1 MRGAF
6 FQTLVDLAGND
17 DRIYLLVADIGFGVV
32 EPFARKFPERFLNVG
47 VAEQNLTGIAAGI
60 AMTGKIVF
68 TYSIANFPIL
78 RCFEQIR
85 NDVCYHK
92 ANVKIVSVGG
102 GYSYGP
108 LGMTH
113 HATEDLAV
121 LRALPE
127 MAVVAPGD
135 PVEVRG
141 ATRAMVEHQGPCY
154 LRLGR
159 AGEPTIHD
167 SAVKFR
173 LGKAIQVRDGDAITI
188 ISTGALLQNAV
199 QVADKLATRG
209 IHARVLS
216 MHTIKPL
223 DEEAIVAAAQETRAI
238 VTLEEHSVIGGLGG
252 AVAECL
258 AESGNSV
265 PFKRIGLPSAFSSKI
280 GSQEYLRSQSNLSP
294 DGILNVLEPLLA
306 VHLV

>member
-1 MRGAF
+1 
-6 FQTLVDLAGND
+6 VELAACD
-17 DRIYLLVADIGFGVV
+17 DRIYLVVADIGFGVI

-47 VAEQNLTGIAAGI
+47 VAEQNLTGIATGI
-60 AMTGKIVF
+60 ALTGKIVF

-121 LRALPE
+121 LRVLPE
-127 MAVVAPGD
+127 MVVLAPGD
-135 PVEVRG
+135 PFEVRE
-141 ATRAMVEHQGPCY
+141 ATRAMAAHDGPCY

-159 AGEPTIHD
+159 AGEPVLHD
-167 SAVKFR
+167 SAVKFQ
-173 LGKAIQVRDGDAITI
+173 LGKAIQARDGDAITI
-188 ISTGALLQNAV
+188 ISAGALLENAMRA
-199 QVADKLATRG
+199 ADQLAARG
-209 IHARVLS
+209 IQARVLS

-223 DEEAIVAAAQETRAI
+223 DEDAILAAARETRAI
-238 VTLEEHSVIGGLGG
+238 VTLEEHSIIGGLGG

-258 AESGNSV
+258 AESGLSV
-265 PFKRIGLPSAFSSKI
+265 PFKRIGLPSAFSSSI
-280 GSQEYLRSQSNLSP
+280 GSQDYLRSQSKLSP
-294 DGILNVLEPLLA
+294 DSILSALEQLLA

>member
-6 FQTLVDLAGND
+6 FQTLVESAERD
-17 DRIYLLVADIGFGVV
+17 DRIYLVLADIGFGVI

-47 VAEQNLTGIAAGI
+47 VAEQNLTGIATGI
-60 AMTGKIVF
+60 ALTGKIVF

-102 GYSYGP
+102 GYSYGS

-121 LRALPE
+121 MRALPE
-127 MAVVAPGD
+127 MVVLAPGD
-135 PVEVRG
+135 PLEVRE
-141 ATRAMVEHQGPCY
+141 ATRAMAAYDGPCY
-154 LRLGR
+154 MRLGR
-159 AGEPTIHD
+159 AGEPVLHD
-167 SAVKFR
+167 SAVKFE
-173 LGKAIQVRDGDAITI
+173 LGKAIQVRDGDAITM
-188 ISTGALLQNAV
+188 ISAGALLQNAML
-199 QVADKLATRG
+199 VADQLAVRG
-209 IHARVLS
+209 VQARVLS

-223 DEEAIVAAAQETRAI
+223 DEEAILAAARETRAI
-238 VTLEEHSVIGGLGG
+238 VTLEEHSIIGGLGG

-258 AESGNSV
+258 AESGLSV
-265 PFKRIGLPSAFSSKI
+265 PFRRIGLPSAFCSRI
-280 GSQEYLRSQSNLSP
+280 GSQDYLRTQSNLSP
-294 DGILNVLEPLLA
+294 ESILSALEQLLA

>member
-1 MRGAF
+1 LRGTF
-6 FQTLVDLAGND
+6 FKTLMELAESD

-32 EPFARKFPERFLNVG
+32 EPFADKFPGRFLNVG
-47 VAEQNLTGIAAGI
+47 VAEQNLTGVAAGI

-68 TYSIANFPIL
+68 TYSIANFPTL

-113 HATEDLAV
+113 HATEDIAV
-121 LRALPE
+121 LRALPA
-127 MAVVAPGD
+127 MTVVAPGD
-135 PVEVRG
+135 PVEVRA
-141 ATRAMVEHQGPCY
+141 ATRAVVEHQGPCY
-154 LRLGR
+154 MRLGR
-159 AGEPTIHD
+159 AGEPILHD
-167 SAVKFR
+167 SAVTFQ

-188 ISTGALLQNAV
+188 ISTGALLQNVIRA
-199 QVADKLATRG
+199 ADMLAARG
-209 IHARVLS
+209 IQARVLS
-216 MHTIKPL
+216 MHTVKPL
-223 DEEAIVAAAQETRAI
+223 DDDAVLAAARETRAV
-238 VTLEEHSVIGGLGG
+238 VTVEEHSVIGGLGG

-258 AESGNSV
+258 AESGKSV
-265 PFKRIGLPSAFSSKI
+265 PFKRIGLPSAFSAHI

-294 DGILNVLEPLLA
+294 DGILNALESLLA

>member
-6 FQTLVDLAGND
+6 FQTLVELAGCD
-17 DRIYLLVADIGFGVV
+17 DRIYLVVADIGFGVV
-32 EPFARKFPERFLNVG
+32 EAFARKFPERFLNVG
-47 VAEQNLTGIAAGI
+47 VAEQNLTGVAAGI

-113 HATEDLAV
+113 HATEDIAV

-127 MAVVAPGD
+127 MVVLAPGD
-135 PVEVRG
+135 PVEVRE
-141 ATRAMVEHQGPCY
+141 AARAIVAHQGPCY

-159 AGEPTIHD
+159 AGEPIIHEP
-167 SAVKFR
+167 AVKFQI
-173 LGKAIQVRDGDAITI
+173 GKAIQVRDGDAITI
-188 ISTGALLQNAV
+188 ISTGALLQSAV
-199 QVADKLATRG
+199 QAADRLAARG
-209 IHARVLS
+209 IQARVLS
-216 MHTIKPL
+216 MHTVKPL
-223 DEEAIVAAAQETRAI
+223 DEGAILAAARETRAI
-238 VTLEEHSVIGGLGG
+238 VTVEEHSIIGGLGG

-258 AESGNSV
+258 AESGISV
-265 PFKRIGLPSAFSSKI
+265 PFKRIGLPSAFSAHI
-280 GSQEYLRSQSNLSP
+280 GSQDYLRSKYNLSP
-294 DGILNVLEPLLA
+294 EGIINVLEPLLA

>member
-1 MRGAF
+1 VRGAF
-6 FQTLVDLAGND
+6 FQTLVESAERD
-17 DRIYLLVADIGFGVV
+17 DRIYLVLADIGFGVI

-47 VAEQNLTGIAAGI
+47 VAEQNLTGIATGI
-60 AMTGKIVF
+60 ALTGKIVF

-102 GYSYGP
+102 GYSYGS

-121 LRALPE
+121 MRALPE
-127 MAVVAPGD
+127 MVVLAPGD
-135 PVEVRG
+135 PLEVRE
-141 ATRAMVEHQGPCY
+141 ATRAMAAHDGPCY
-154 LRLGR
+154 MRLGR
-159 AGEPTIHD
+159 AGEPVLHD
-167 SAVKFR
+167 SAVKFE
-173 LGKAIQVRDGDAITI
+173 LGKAIQVRDGDAITM
-188 ISTGALLQNAV
+188 ISAGALLQNAML
-199 QVADKLATRG
+199 VADQLAVRG
-209 IHARVLS
+209 VQARVLS

-223 DEEAIVAAAQETRAI
+223 DEEAILAAARETRAI
-238 VTLEEHSVIGGLGG
+238 VTLEEHSIIGGLGG

-258 AESGNSV
+258 AESGLSV
-265 PFKRIGLPSAFSSKI
+265 PFRRIGLPSAFCSRI
-280 GSQEYLRSQSNLSP
+280 GSQDYLRTQSNLSP
-294 DGILNVLEPLLA
+294 ESILSALEQLLA

>member
-1 MRGAF
+1 M
-6 FQTLVDLAGND
+6 
-17 DRIYLLVADIGFGVV
+17 V

-60 AMTGKIVF
+60 AVTGKIVF

-113 HATEDLAV
+113 HATEDIAV

-141 ATRAMVEHQGPCY
+141 ATRAIAAHEGPCY

-167 SAVKFR
+167 SAVKFQ

-199 QVADKLATRG
+199 QAADKLAARG

-216 MHTIKPL
+216 MHTVKPL
-223 DEEAIVAAAQETRAI
+223 DEDAILAAARRNPSHRDPGRAQ
-238 VTLEEHSVIGGLGG
+238 HHWRFRWSGRRMLGRIRHFG
-252 AVAECL
+252 AVQENRTSIRFFLPHWEPGIPSLSVQPFAGWHSECVRSSLGRPPGL
-258 AESGNSV
+258 ASLHN
-265 PFKRIGLPSAFSSKI
+265 
-280 GSQEYLRSQSNLSP
+280 
-294 DGILNVLEPLLA
+294 
-306 VHLV
+306 

>member
-1 MRGAF
+1 LRGTF
-6 FQTLVDLAGND
+6 FKTLMELAECD
-17 DRIYLLVADIGFGVV
+17 DRIFLLVADIGFGVV
-32 EPFARKFPERFLNVG
+32 EPFAQKFPERFLNVG

-60 AMTGKIVF
+60 AVTGKIVF

-113 HATEDLAV
+113 HATEDIAV

-135 PVEVRG
+135 PAEVRA
-141 ATRAMVEHQGPCY
+141 ATRAIVEHQGPCY

-159 AGEPTIHD
+159 AGEPLLHD
-167 SAVKFR
+167 STVRFQ
-173 LGKAIQVRDGDAITI
+173 LGKAIRVRDGDAITI
-188 ISTGALLQNAV
+188 ISTGALLQNAIR
-199 QVADKLATRG
+199 VADTLATRG
-209 IHARVLS
+209 IQARVLS
-216 MHTIKPL
+216 MHTVKPL
-223 DEEAIVAAAQETRAI
+223 DEEAILAAARETRAL
-238 VTLEEHSVIGGLGG
+238 VTLEEHSIIGGLGG

-258 AESGNSV
+258 AESGHSV
-265 PFKRIGLPSAFSSKI
+265 PFKRIGLPSAFSAHV

-294 DGILNVLEPLLA
+294 EGILAALEPLLA